1 MTEQLSF
8 FSGLGDTAFR
18 IGDEVKLMPIS
29 EEQDELSHNYFKYYY
44 PHCINK
50 IGKIVAM
57 QGSSLTLSIQ
67 GEQIMVNKR
76 EVILIR

>member
-8 FSGLGDTAFR
+8 FNGNTTEFR

-29 EEQDELSHNYFKYYY
+29 EQQDELSYNYFKYYY

-50 IGKIVAM
+50 IGKIVAI
-57 QGSSLTLSIQ
+57 QGNSLTLVIQ
-67 GEQIMVNKR
+67 GERLVVNKS
-76 EVILIR
+76 EVIFIR